1 MSFKIGDRVKVIER
15 DVTAEDRKANR
26 YYTHMI
32 GLTGSI
38 QAIYSE
44 DQVSILVEND
54 SMPPVTKRVHGD
66 AEARLRRTFAE
77 RTGEEAKKGLTT
89 EELNFP
95 MNFVILARTVDLV
108 KA

>member
-1 MSFKIGDRVKVIER
+1 
-15 DVTAEDRKANR
+15 
-26 YYTHMI
+26 
-32 GLTGSI
+32 
-38 QAIYSE
+38 
-44 DQVSILVEND
+44 
-54 SMPPVTKRVHGD
+54 MPPVTKRVHGD